1 MAQRHRVK
9 RFGWWVGGT
18 LLALASAPVLALVN
32 SMDEGGIDVRRLQAP
47 PYNLTGRKIAIGQ
60 VEIGRPAQF
69 GLDKVAAGNFVVNLG
84 RLFYRDGL
92 ASPNDYVDPH
102 AANVASIMVS
112 SDKFLQGVA
121 PEARLYS
128 AASGFEQQGGQ
139 AEECLA
145 SQTVALQNG
154 DDVRAI
160 NFSFGESLTQDP
172 RPDAALDGN
181 ALLTQC
187 IDWSANQHNVLYVIA
202 GNQGQGG
209 IPIPTD
215 NFNGMTIANS
225 SEVNGVFRKVSSFDL
240 GSEPPPIYN
249 RAAEPE
255 SNVGDRRSISLM
267 APGTSIPTIEPDG
280 TPSNPAG
287 TGTSFA
293 APHVTATVALVQEY
307 GDRQIREKQSNWSLD
322 ARRHEV
328 IKAILM
334 NSTDKV
340 QDTGDGLLLGMTR
353 TVVDQ
358 RNVGWLQSDAY
369 ANQAIPLN
377 ASMGTG
383 HLNAYR
389 AILQFS
395 PGQWSSAAA
404 VPAIGWDYSSVGTTN
419 DVPKHQDYVIQ
430 QPLKAGSY
438 VAATLAWN
446 RVVNL
451 NDANQNG
458 LFDVGETFED
468 KGLNNLDIYLM
479 RADDNDVD
487 DAVWSSVSQ
496 VDSVEHIFHPVAA
509 AGRYKIRVVY
519 RDRVNEKTQPYALA
533 WWTTAAP

>member
-1 MAQRHRVK
+1 ME
-9 RFGWWVGGT
+9 
-18 LLALASAPVLALVN
+18 
-32 SMDEGGIDVRRLQAP
+32 DGGIDARRLQAP

-69 GLDKVAAGNFVVNLG
+69 GLDKVAVENFVVNVG

-92 ASPNDYVDPH
+92 ASPNDYIDPH
-102 AANVASIMVS
+102 AANVASIMIS
-112 SDKFLQGVA
+112 DDKFLKGVA
-121 PEARLYS
+121 PDARLYS
-128 AASGFEQQGGQ
+128 AATGFEGRGGQ
-139 AEECLA
+139 AQECLA

-160 NFSFGESLTQDP
+160 NFSFGESLSQDP
-172 RPDAALDGN
+172 RPNPVLDGN

-255 SNVGDRRSISLM
+255 SNVGPRRSISLM

-280 TPSNPAG
+280 TASNPTG

-307 GDRQIREKQSNWSLD
+307 GDRQIRENRPNWSTT

-328 IKAILM
+328 LKAILM
-334 NSTDKV
+334 NSADKV
-340 QDTGDGLLLGMTR
+340 QDTGNGQLLGMTR

-358 RNVGWLQSDAY
+358 RNVDWLRSDAY
-369 ANQAIPLN
+369 AEPAIPLN

-404 VPAIGWDYSSVGTTN
+404 VPAIGWDYSTVGTTN
-419 DVPKHQDYVIQ
+419 DTPRYQDYVIQ
-430 QPLKAGSY
+430 QPLQAGSY
-438 VAATLAWN
+438 VSATLAWN
-446 RVVNL
+446 RIVEL
-451 NDANQNG
+451 DDANQNG
-458 LFDVGETFED
+458 LYDVGETFED

-479 RADDNDVD
+479 QADDDDVD

-496 VDSVEHIFHPVAA
+496 ADSVEHLFHPVAES
-509 AGRYKIRVVY
+509 GRYKLRVVY
-519 RDRVNEKTQPYALA
+519 RDRVNEKTQPYALV
-533 WWTTAAP
+533 WWTAPVQ